1 MAFSD
6 AIHRLNTLKRRRLI
20 RDYVIIGAVAAT
32 AYMEPMFTEALDIV
46 VLVDTDEEYLSVFRR
61 IAQEAEGREGMHYV
75 LGSVPVQMFPTTIK
89 PLYLDALK
97 GARRARVGEFRVK
110 VASPEHLLLL
120 FLEAFR
126 EKDRFRIRSLLPK
139 VDAGYL
145 NRLLEDFD
153 DEGRLTRR
161 LQTLL

>member
-1 MAFSD
+1 
-6 AIHRLNTLKRRRLI
+6 
-20 RDYVIIGAVAAT
+20 
-32 AYMEPMFTEALDIV
+32 MEPMFTEDLDIV

-61 IAQEAEGREGMHYV
+61 IAQEAEGREGMHYI
-75 LGSVPVQMFPTTIK
+75 LGSVPVQMFPTTTE

-97 GARRARVGEFRVK
+97 GARRARVGGLRVK
-110 VASPEHLLLL
+110 VASPEHLTLL

-139 VDAGYL
+139 VDTGYL